1 MVGAKQPPRPRK
13 RSLPDWFK
21 KPLPRGGATTRVREL
36 VDGLGLHTVCESA
49 KCPNLNECWSRK
61 TATFMVLGNHCTR
74 RCFFCSV
81 PKAKPDPVDA
91 DEPRRVAEAA
101 RRLGLEHIVVTSV
114 DRDDLPDKGAG
125 HFVQV
130 VSELRAA
137 GSFVV
142 ELLTPDF
149 KGMPEVAEKIVD
161 AGPDIFNHNVETI
174 PRLYKTVRPGAV
186 YEGSLAL
193 LRRVKERDPRILT
206 KSGLMVGLG
215 ETDDE
220 VLEVMRDL
228 RAHGVDIVTM
238 GQYLRPSDRE
248 LPVSRYVS
256 PEQFDGLRAR
266 AEEIGFLGVYAGPFV
281 RSSYNADSVY
291 KHVVSR
297 SARAHVISRSARGHV
312 AYRSDS

>member
-1 MVGAKQPPRPRK
+1 VDAKHPPRPRK
-13 RSLPDWFK
+13 RSLPDWFR
-21 KPLPRGGATTRVREL
+21 KPLPRGGAVSSVREL
-36 VDGLGLHTVCESA
+36 VADLGLHTVCESA

-91 DEPRRVAEAA
+91 DEPRRVAEGA
-101 RRLGLEHIVVTSV
+101 RRLGLHHIVVTSV
-114 DRDDLPDKGAG
+114 DRDDLPDKGAE

-130 VSELRAA
+130 VRELRAA
-137 GSFVV
+137 GTFVV

-149 KGMPEVAEKIVD
+149 KGIPEVADRIVD
-161 AGPDIFNHNVETI
+161 AGPDIFNHNVETV

-186 YEGSLAL
+186 YQGSLAL
-193 LRRVKERDPRILT
+193 LQRVKKRDPRVLT

-215 ETDDE
+215 ESDDE

-228 RAHGVDIVTM
+228 KAHGVDIVTM

-256 PEQFDGLRAR
+256 PEQFDALRAR
-266 AEEIGFLGVYAGPFV
+266 AEEVGFLGVYAGPFV

-291 KHVVSR
+291 EHVVSR
-297 SARAHVISRSARGHV
+297 SARGHAASRIPSRE
-312 AYRSDS
+312 S